1 MKNLKQA
8 ILVLFLVIL
17 MLGIIVIITKKAKDK
32 EELIKQYT
40 DESNPEIIEYGDG
53 KDEEKERGNIDW
65 NKGYYAITRILN
77 VFSDTLKENDKEKIL
92 SLIDKQYLEENSIN
106 KNNLEQI
113 TNRYKTDKAVLF
125 SGTYENISDSITLYN
140 VKSNIGDLYI
150 KVELINN
157 TIDGKF
163 SIIPEN
169 LKDEEK
175 LKEGIEEN
183 DLNKVSFD
191 GGTYDEIA
199 QNLYLRYIYT
209 CINDFNEAYNLLDE
223 NYKKQ
228 RFRTFNEFTTYI
240 RLLKVDTE
248 AKISYTYNR
257 NFYMTEYIVTDIF
270 GNTFVFYFDNN
281 LEYTVALDSYTE
293 ITNMQRDRYMSLDEE
308 DKAKESLNYFIQ
320 TINTLD
326 YQTAYSKLM
335 EETKREFYPTQESF
349 VSFISQNLYNH
360 NILHI
365 NELSDN
371 DKNMYQFNIE
381 LENQENL
388 NEKVKFNIIVKLIN
402 NNDYEIAF
410 SIDNN

>member
-32 EELIKQYT
+32 EELIKEYT

-77 VFSDTLKENDKEKIL
+77 IFSDTLKENDKEKIL

-175 LKEGIEEN
+175 LKEEIEEN

-191 GGTYDEIA
+191 GGTNDEIA

-281 LEYTVALDSYTE
+281 LFLLDNAFLLYHHS
-293 ITNMQRDRYMSLDEE
+293 ILKHSL
-308 DKAKESLNYFIQ
+308 LF
-320 TINTLD
+320 
-326 YQTAYSKLM
+326 
-335 EETKREFYPTQESF
+335 
-349 VSFISQNLYNH
+349 
-360 NILHI
+360 
-365 NELSDN
+365 
-371 DKNMYQFNIE
+371 
-381 LENQENL
+381 
-388 NEKVKFNIIVKLIN
+388 
-402 NNDYEIAF
+402 
-410 SIDNN
+410 